1 MRQSDAI
8 LPPLVRARLRLA
20 DIEDKLRVCRE
31 LWPDDQV
38 ELDLLEGL
46 RKTAL
51 RTLGSELHRRDRAR
65 DEALDG

>member
-31 LWPDDQV
+31 LWPDDQA

-51 RTLGSELHRRDRAR
+51 GRLNSELHRRERAR
-65 DEALDG
+65 DDALDA